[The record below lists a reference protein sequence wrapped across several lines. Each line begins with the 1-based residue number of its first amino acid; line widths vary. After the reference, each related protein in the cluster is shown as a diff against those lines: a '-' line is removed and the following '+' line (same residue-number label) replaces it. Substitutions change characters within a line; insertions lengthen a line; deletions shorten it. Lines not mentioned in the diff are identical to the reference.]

1 MARHP
6 RLQSNLAYGRATARA
21 AAHTRGGTGAAAH
34 AGRAATRDVAIAPAY
49 RADPGDR
56 DGAPRTAGATAK
68 PWCPSDDPIAG
79 AGSWP
84 RHRDRRYARSGGLLA
99 PLARPPGGGA
109 LRRANRRAGRER
121 GAGERRDWP
130 RQATPVC
137 DA

>member
-99 PLARPPGGGA
+99 PFARPPGGGA
-109 LRRANRRAGRER
+109 LRRANRRAG
-121 GAGERRDWP
+121 ERRDWP

-137 DA
+137 